1 MKAQDS
7 EVIGV
12 KHRRLREGRCAEED
26 PVPGGRHAV
35 ASQRA
40 SERRSKQMRKVK
52 LLLVAVALSVP
63 TMIAVPPASAC
74 LGPPCDQI
82 NEVCKRVGKGQCL
95 G

>member
-1 MKAQDS
+1 
-7 EVIGV
+7 
-12 KHRRLREGRCAEED
+12 
-26 PVPGGRHAV
+26 
-35 ASQRA
+35 
-40 SERRSKQMRKVK
+40 MRKVK